1 MRKIRLQQMS
11 QEILSLAIFE
21 LLPGEEQEALA
32 TLRELKSVL
41 ETSGYS
47 RDFLFRDSLNQ
58 QYVLL
63 RYWKSEEALRNPH
76 EDPKVHRWWAK
87 LGHEIQVLQVHERLE
102 EAGF

>member
-1 MRKIRLQQMS
+1 MS
-11 QEILSLAIFE
+11 QEILSIAIFE

-63 RYWKSEEALRNPH
+63 RYWKSEEALRNAH
-76 EDPKVHRWWAK
+76 EDPEVHRWWAK
-87 LGHEIQVLQVHERLE
+87 LGHEIQVLKVHERLE
-102 EAGF
+102 EAGL

>member
-1 MRKIRLQQMS
+1 MS
-11 QEILSLAIFE
+11 QEILSIAIFE
-21 LLPGEEQEALA
+21 LLPGKEQEALV

-47 RDFLFRDSLNQ
+47 RDFLFRDSINQ

-63 RYWKSEEALRNPH
+63 RYWKSEEALRNAH

-87 LGHEIQVLQVHERLE
+87 LGHEIQVLKIHERLE
-102 EAGF
+102 EAGL